1 MVKVEIYI
9 LTHKKFNEEY
19 DPSIYKPLLLGSEKI
34 NGDYGYIK
42 DNAGDNISNL
52 NPYFAEL
59 TGEYWAW
66 KNSKADIIGF
76 CHYRRWFVKNLK
88 YEKLTKTEIINDLN
102 DYDIILPQKSIL
114 NRTIYNTV
122 KNRLK
127 ITPDYGPKLEDYDK
141 LTNVIKEKFPE
152 YYDVY
157 IDVMHG
163 KEAYENNMFICNK
176 KLSDRYL
183 EWLFE
188 VLNTVRL
195 EIDLNTYAEGNK
207 RVFGFMSELLL
218 NVYVKKHELK
228 IKEHYLYGSE
238 RKFPIVHIIGR
249 RFPIFRNLEY
259 RLASYKK

>member
-19 DPSIYKPLLLGSEKI
+19 DPSIYKPLLLGSEEN
-34 NGDYGYIK
+34 NGNYGYIK
-42 DNAGDNISNL
+42 DNTGDNISNL

-88 YEKLTKTEIINDLN
+88 YEKLTKAEIINDLN

-127 ITPDYGPKLEDYDK
+127 ITPDYGPKIEDYDK
-141 LTNVIKEKFPE
+141 LTKVIKEKFPE
-152 YYDVY
+152 YYDVFM
-157 IDVMHG
+157 DVMHG

-228 IKEHYLYGSE
+228 IKEHYLYCSE

-249 RFPIFRNLEY
+249 RCPRLRNLEY
-259 RLASYKK
+259 RLANL